1 MRYFGALRSDL
12 RRLFSG
18 LYFYLA
24 CLLMAAV
31 AFFNIWPE
39 LQLSM
44 AGDLPSVYY
53 LLSARNGAGPFLIA
67 MTVASVLPYGLS
79 WREDLR
85 HNYIHC
91 LESRVRE
98 TAVGWAHVTATAVG
112 AFLAVFLGYL
122 LCYGL
127 LALRLPLIDE
137 LELEEILRFGPSGYE
152 GWIYSGQPL
161 LYFLSV
167 FFSEGMGY
175 AFMAVFALMVSARV
189 KNAFLVLSAPVML
202 FCGSSLI
209 CSLAQLPGI
218 FWWYSIFRN
227 GGYFAF
233 YIPDGRIVPFVVFL
247 YFLSLICI
255 EGLIF
260 TWWTERRRRHG

>member
-24 CLLMAAV
+24 CLLVAAI

-39 LQLSM
+39 LQAFDGNL
-44 AGDLPSVYY
+44 SVYY
-53 LLSARNGAGPFLIA
+53 LLKVRSGAGAFLIA
-67 MTVASVLPYGLS
+67 MTVAVVLPYGLS

-98 TAVGWAHVTATAVG
+98 TAVGWAHVIGTAVG

-127 LALRLPLIDE
+127 LALRLPMIGE
-137 LELEEILRFGPSGYE
+137 LEMEEILRLGADGYE
-152 GWIYSGQPL
+152 GWIYYGQPL
-161 LYFLSV
+161 LYFLTV

-189 KNAFLVLSAPVML
+189 KNAFLVLSAPIML
-202 FCGSSLI
+202 YYGSTFV
-209 CSLAQLPGI
+209 CSMAQLPGI
-218 FWWYSIFRN
+218 FWWYNIFRW
-227 GGYFAF
+227 GGYFTNH
-233 YIPDGRIVPFVVFL
+233 IPNGRLVPVVVFL